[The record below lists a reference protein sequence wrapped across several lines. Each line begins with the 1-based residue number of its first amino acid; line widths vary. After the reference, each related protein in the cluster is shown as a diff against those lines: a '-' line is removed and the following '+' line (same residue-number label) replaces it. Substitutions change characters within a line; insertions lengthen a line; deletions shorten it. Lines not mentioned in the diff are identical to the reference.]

1 MATKGRVKLKKIWK
15 MLDKCAP
22 GWAYEIKDHNIWVQ
36 YNGRTYYSLSRG
48 EHGAKNPEIQVGQIR
63 QLVNHLEI
71 DMDCAKE
78 ELEIL
83 R

>member
-1 MATKGRVKLKKIWK
+1 

-22 GWAYEIKDHNIWVQ
+22 GYTRQTKTHNIWV
-36 YNGRTYYSLSRG
+36 TYKGKTFYSLPKG
-48 EHGAKNPEIQVGQIR
+48 EHGAKNPETQVGHIR
-63 QLVNHLEI
+63 QMINHLEI
-71 DMDCAKE
+71 DMECAKE